1 MNKIIKSI
9 TFIFFISFFSF
20 KSVYA
25 AECTDPVSN
34 AIKAPGSYD
43 VLTSIS
49 RKSGYSEFNYTFKVT
64 SSVKSVRNEIKNI
77 DYTYE
82 CYDVTFPKNENFEYI
97 TGTQYAS
104 GSFKFD
110 NSFKKKISFNAP
122 SFGNYVC
129 IFKIN
134 SYKTSGGCAIDLKV
148 DDLIETNKSSK
159 ATPEQCVYPTSVE
172 NFDDKITPPID
183 CNVAQNGEFE
193 KEFCKAKN
201 NAKANS
207 LTDKVNGLS
216 LYSENKFDIS
226 GKGLS
231 STLKFNCNPTKGIE
245 GMINGSINP
254 NDYVNVSYAYG
265 SAVNSERVGQYSYH
279 YTPDKVTLGK
289 EIKIENECQEAVTVE
304 YGAPIASK
312 AGLCFQY
319 KVKVTSRVVCN
330 VKELPEP
337 PEVSHEY
344 CEPSPVCVHRDEEG
358 HSVQLDQGGPN
369 EDFDSCIKSCDG
381 GKYSSKCSSK
391 CYKEVYGNSKLKKSS
406 NLLLNNISATKMAD
420 NNTCLPEKDN
430 VCKPCKL
437 DFSKKYYKNH
447 PVYEG
452 TESSVCN
459 NVSEPDTTNQCYFK
473 YNESNKL
480 IWYCP
485 KTVPDSNRIYGRW
498 YAYSENSDWGIVE
511 QCRYS
516 VYLSTDVG
524 IPRRD
529 HSNGGRC
536 HDECY
541 WEVDTA
547 SCGGTKY
554 LNPGW
559 AEYDNKN
566 NMKIYKDAVS
576 KTYASATCTTSTA
589 TFTIQVSYYD
599 NDNGKI
605 QTIYFPYSKGKDY
618 LSSGEKTTNTSTS
631 NKTTI
636 IGYDGCYKSKDEK
649 KWYQAEWS
657 FPGSYLDNKHNG
669 LSYNPDSFKT
679 GWEKVKA
686 FCLPLNAGDVNVS
699 WYNWF
704 MTKVIAG
711 KETSITDDEYI
722 EKCLSKG
729 DSKAISKITKFTDEK
744 DLVWNILA
752 KTRNFGYFKWNI
764 DISCFYAINSNTSTG
779 SVKKSSNNKEE
790 CTVDSQGYSIRS
802 VDLKNLFPD
811 SKGSSLTNPKSTGRT
826 PGFNWSEYATNTINN
841 SNYTSS
847 PSKYVEEVQKLGES
861 VYSNEYLDYKFEL
874 DRSTLNKLKGH
885 NYTDFNGKAVKRE
898 NGIVSYYSEVISSI
912 TGRSNSMSSTRSS
925 TSDPDFSNNSSYAP
939 PLKYAT
945 QCNNLSRNGCSK

>member
-49 RKSGYSEFNYTFKVT
+49 RKGGYSEFNYTFKVT
-64 SSVKSVRNEIKNI
+64 SSVSSVRNEIKNI

-82 CYDVTFPKNENFEYI
+82 CYDVTFPKNQNFEYI

-104 GSFKFD
+104 GSFRFD

-134 SYKTSGGCAIDLKV
+134 SYNTSGGCAIDLKV

-159 ATPEQCVYPTSVE
+159 ATLEQCVYPTSIE
-172 NFDDKITPPID
+172 DFNDKITPPID
-183 CNVAQNGEFE
+183 CNVAQNSEFE

-216 LYSENKFDIS
+216 LYSENKFDFS

-231 STLKFNCNPTKGIE
+231 STLKFKCNPSKGIE
-245 GMINGSINP
+245 GMINGSINV

-265 SAVNSERVGQYSYH
+265 SAVKSERVGQYSYH

-330 VKELPEP
+330 VKNLPEP

-344 CEPSPVCVHRDEEG
+344 CEPSPVCVHRDEDG

-391 CYKEVYGNSKLKKSS
+391 CYKKVYGNSKLKKSS

-437 DFSKKYYKNH
+437 DFSKNYYRNH
-447 PVYEG
+447 PVFEG
-452 TESSVCN
+452 TESSVCKD
-459 NVSEPDTTNQCYFK
+459 VSKPDTTNQCYFK
-473 YNESNKL
+473 YNQSNEL

-485 KTVPDSNRIYGRW
+485 NTVPDSNRIYGRW
-498 YAYSENSDWGIVE
+498 YAYTENSDWGIVE

-516 VYLSTDVG
+516 VYLPTDIG

-529 HSNGGRC
+529 HSDGGRC

-566 NMKIYKDAVS
+566 NMKIYNDAVS
-576 KTYASATCTTSTA
+576 KSIASATCTTSTA

-599 NDNGKI
+599 NDKGKI
-605 QTIYFPYSKGKDY
+605 QTIYFPYDNEKDY
-618 LSSGEKTTNTSTS
+618 LSSGEKTINTSNS
-631 NKTTI
+631 EKTTI
-636 IGYDGCYKSKDEK
+636 IGYNGCYKSKNEK

-669 LSYNPDSFKT
+669 LSYSAKS

-686 FCLPLNAGDVNVS
+686 FCLPLNAGDVNIS

-711 KETSITDDEYI
+711 KQTSVTNEEYI

-729 DSKAISKITKFTDEK
+729 DSKAITKITKFTDEK
-744 DLVWNILA
+744 ELEWNILA
-752 KTRNFGYFKWNI
+752 KTREFGYFKWNI
-764 DISCFYAINSNTSTG
+764 DISCFYATNSNTSIG
-779 SVKKSSNNKEE
+779 NINKSSHANEKE
-790 CTVDSQGYSIRS
+790 CTTDAQGYTIRS
-802 VDLKNLFPD
+802 VDLENLFPD
-811 SKGSSLTNPKSTGRT
+811 SNGATLTNSSETGRT
-826 PGFNWSEYATNTINN
+826 PGFNWSEYANNTINN
-841 SNYTSS
+841 SKYTSNPKAYLS
-847 PSKYVEEVQKLGES
+847 TVQSLGNS
-861 VYSNEYLDYKFEL
+861 VYGEDYLDYEFEL
-874 DRSTLNKLKGH
+874 DKSDLNALKNH
-885 NYTDFNGKAVKRE
+885 DYTAFNGTSEKRS
-898 NGIVSYYSEVISSI
+898 NGIVSYYSDDVH
-912 TGRSNSMSSTRSS
+912 
-925 TSDPDFSNNSSYAP
+925 
-939 PLKYAT
+939 KYASKAPKKGLAT
-945 QCNNLSRNGCSK
+945 TCNNLQNYRGSDCQN